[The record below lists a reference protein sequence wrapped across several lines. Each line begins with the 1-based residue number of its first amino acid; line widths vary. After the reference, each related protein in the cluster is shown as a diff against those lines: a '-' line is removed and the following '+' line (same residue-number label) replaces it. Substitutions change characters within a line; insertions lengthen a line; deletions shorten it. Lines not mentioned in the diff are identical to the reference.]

1 MPSRRPLGRSQSAL
15 NPSAEDFWAANQPG
29 LRYTS
34 GKIGSPRFFDE
45 VERDRYRLERHIPA
59 IVRFERWAGCDV
71 LDAGCGI
78 ATDGLQ
84 FARAGA
90 RYTGLDGQ
98 SAALELAR
106 RRFGL
111 AGVSGSFVQGSV
123 TDLPFADNSFDL
135 VYSHG
140 VIHHVVETERAV
152 DEFYR
157 VLRPGGS
164 VLVMVYHRNSLNYYI
179 NIMTLR
185 RVLAVLLPVRGMT
198 GIVARL
204 TNEPQNVLDGH
215 RQLLKQHG
223 LRYLTDHQLFLSNN
237 TDGPGNPLSKV
248 YSRSDVSSL
257 FARFEDLQVRS
268 QFLNL
273 RIYPGGTHIAQTRPA
288 RWLERFLG
296 WHLYVEGRK
305 PSAPSHACSD
315 DLSDAS

>member
-1 MPSRRPLGRSQSAL
+1 MPSHRLGGSPHAS
-15 NPSAEDFWAANQPG
+15 NPSAEDFWTANQPG

-34 GKIGSPRFFDE
+34 GEIGTPRFFEE

-98 SAALELAR
+98 SAAVELAR
-106 RRFGL
+106 RRFDL
-111 AGVSGSFVQGSV
+111 AGVSGSFVDGSV
-123 TDLPFADNSFDL
+123 TDLPFEESSFDL

-152 DEFYR
+152 EEFYR

-164 VLVMVYHRNSLNYYI
+164 VLVMVYHRGSLNYYI

-185 RVLAVLLPVRGMT
+185 RVLALLLPVRGMT

-204 TNEPQNVLDGH
+204 TSEPQSVLDGH

-248 YSRSDVSSL
+248 YSRSDVRRL
-257 FARFEDLQVRS
+257 FAGFEDVQVRS
-268 QFLNL
+268 RFLNL
-273 RIYPGGTHIAQTRPA
+273 RIYPGGTRIAHTRPA

-305 PSAPSHACSD
+305 PGGPRHARSEAR
-315 DLSDAS
+315 SEAS